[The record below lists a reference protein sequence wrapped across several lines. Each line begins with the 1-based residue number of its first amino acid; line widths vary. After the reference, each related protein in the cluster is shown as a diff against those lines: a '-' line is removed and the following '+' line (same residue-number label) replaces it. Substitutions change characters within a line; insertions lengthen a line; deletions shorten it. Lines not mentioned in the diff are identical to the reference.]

1 MTRGLPITFLR
12 PLDVGLFGA
21 SDFQSVAILDG
32 NHLDKRSYF
41 WNPFMKHQILSASS
55 AGVAL
60 LALGFLAPHS
70 AAAKP
75 TTKPTGVLSYTVQD
89 INGKSVPLSRY
100 AGKVLL
106 IVNTASLCGNTPQY
120 KSLEGLYEKYK
131 GSGLRIL
138 AFPANNFAQQEPGS
152 NAEIHQFCT
161 AKYATTFDLFS
172 KISVQAPNQAPLYT
186 FLISKSTDP
195 KFGGEI
201 EWNFAKFLI
210 DRSGKVVARFPAGH
224 DPLSADVV
232 GAVEKAIRKPV

>member
-1 MTRGLPITFLR
+1 MTLSH
-12 PLDVGLFGA
+12 A
-21 SDFQSVAILDG
+21 SAVF
-32 NHLDKRSYF
+32 
-41 WNPFMKHQILSASS
+41 
-55 AGVAL
+55 AG
-60 LALGFLAPHS
+60 LALFALTTLLPP
-70 AAAKP
+70 AADAKSAKP
-75 TTKPTGVLSYTVQD
+75 VGVLSYTVQD

-120 KSLEGLYEKYK
+120 KSLEALYEKYK
-131 GSGLRIL
+131 GQGLRIL
-138 AFPANNFAQQEPGS
+138 AFPANDFAQQEPGT

-172 KISVQAPNQAPLYT
+172 KISVKAPDQAPLYA
-186 FLISKSTDP
+186 FLTSKDTDP
-195 KFGGEI
+195 QFGGDI

-232 GAVEKAIRKPV
+232 AAVETALKKPTH